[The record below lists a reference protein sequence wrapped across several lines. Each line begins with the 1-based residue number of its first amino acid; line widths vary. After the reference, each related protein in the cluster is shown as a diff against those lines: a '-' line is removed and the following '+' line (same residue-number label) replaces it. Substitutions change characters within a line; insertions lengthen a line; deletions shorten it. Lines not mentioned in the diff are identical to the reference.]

1 MPDSPTGHGPSTPA
15 RWSCRSRSSWA
26 TRPSPRSRTR
36 SRTAA
41 PLSPEAAAGGVR
53 AQAVRLGLGATDK
66 EDALRQCGAV
76 LVEIGAAGPA
86 YADAILEREQSV
98 STYMGEG
105 FAIPHGTDASRE
117 HINRAAL
124 AFLQFPGGVDWNG
137 KECFVCIAIASK
149 SDEHIGILQS
159 LAMVLSDQ
167 ESAKRLRETTSGEQG
182 LELLARAGG
191 EGA

>member
-1 MPDSPTGHGPSTPA
+1 VL
-15 RWSCRSRSSWA
+15 
-26 TRPSPRSRTR
+26 
-36 SRTAA
+36 TA
-41 PLSPEAAAGGVR
+41 G
-53 AQAVRLGLGATDK
+53 AVRLGLTATDK

-105 FAIPHGTDASRE
+105 FAIPHGTDASRV

-124 AFLQFPGGVDWNG
+124 AFLQFPDGVDWNG

-159 LAMVLSDQ
+159 LAMVLTDK
-167 ESAKRLRETTSGEQG
+167 ESAQRLRETTSVDEV
-182 LELLARAGG
+182 LELLTVDD
-191 EGA
+191 EEDDD

>member
-1 MPDSPTGHGPSTPA
+1 
-15 RWSCRSRSSWA
+15 
-26 TRPSPRSRTR
+26 
-36 SRTAA
+36 
-41 PLSPEAAAGGVR
+41 LSPDASGVLIR
-53 AQAVRLGLGATDK
+53 DAVRLGLSATDK

-117 HINRAAL
+117 HIHRAAL
-124 AFLQFPGGVDWNG
+124 AFLQFPDGVDWNG
-137 KECFVCIAIASK
+137 KLCQVAIAIASK

-167 ESAKRLRETTSGEQG
+167 ESAQRLRETTSVDEV
-182 LELLARAGG
+182 LELLSADD
-191 EGA
+191 EDDD

>member
-1 MPDSPTGHGPSTPA
+1 VL
-15 RWSCRSRSSWA
+15 
-26 TRPSPRSRTR
+26 
-36 SRTAA
+36 AA
-41 PLSPEAAAGGVR
+41 D
-53 AQAVRLGLGATDK
+53 AVRLGLTATDK

-86 YADAILEREQSV
+86 YADAILERERSV

-159 LAMVLSDQ
+159 LAMVLTDK
-167 ESAKRLRETTSGEQG
+167 ESAQRLRETSSVDEV
-182 LELLARAGG
+182 LELLTA
-191 EGA
+191 EDDDDD

>member
-1 MPDSPTGHGPSTPA
+1 V
-15 RWSCRSRSSWA
+15 
-26 TRPSPRSRTR
+26 
-36 SRTAA
+36 
-41 PLSPEAAAGGVR
+41 LSAD
-53 AQAVRLGLGATDK
+53 AVRLGLSASDK

-117 HINRAAL
+117 FINRAAL
-124 AFLQFPGGVDWNG
+124 AFLQFPDGVDWNG

-159 LAMVLSDQ
+159 LAMVLTDK
-167 ESAKRLRETTSGEQG
+167 ESAQRLRETSSVDEV
-182 LELLARAGG
+182 LELLTA
-191 EGA
+191 EDEDDD

>member
-1 MPDSPTGHGPSTPA
+1 V
-15 RWSCRSRSSWA
+15 
-26 TRPSPRSRTR
+26 
-36 SRTAA
+36 
-41 PLSPEAAAGGVR
+41 LSAE
-53 AQAVRLGLGATDK
+53 AVRLGLTATDK

-86 YADAILEREQSV
+86 YADAILERETSV

-105 FAIPHGTDASRE
+105 FAIPHGTDASRV

-159 LAMVLSDQ
+159 LAMVLTDK
-167 ESAKRLRETTSGEQG
+167 ESAQRLRETTSVDEV
-182 LELLARAGG
+182 LELLTPQDDDD
-191 EGA
+191 EDDD

>member
-1 MPDSPTGHGPSTPA
+1 M
-15 RWSCRSRSSWA
+15 
-26 TRPSPRSRTR
+26 
-36 SRTAA
+36 
-41 PLSPEAAAGGVR
+41 LSAE
-53 AQAVRLGLGATDK
+53 AVRLGLGATDK

-167 ESAKRLRETTSGEQG
+167 ESAKRLRETTSVDEV
-182 LELLARAGG
+182 LELLAPRDDDDDD
-191 EGA
+191 

>member
-1 MPDSPTGHGPSTPA
+1 
-15 RWSCRSRSSWA
+15 
-26 TRPSPRSRTR
+26 
-36 SRTAA
+36 
-41 PLSPEAAAGGVR
+41 LSPEPADESVLSADAI
-53 AQAVRLGLGATDK
+53 RLGLSASDK

-124 AFLQFPGGVDWNG
+124 AFLQFPDGVDWNG

-159 LAMVLSDQ
+159 LAMVLTDK
-167 ESAKRLRETTSGEQG
+167 ESAQRLRETTSVDEV
-182 LELLARAGG
+182 LELLTADD
-191 EGA
+191 EDDD